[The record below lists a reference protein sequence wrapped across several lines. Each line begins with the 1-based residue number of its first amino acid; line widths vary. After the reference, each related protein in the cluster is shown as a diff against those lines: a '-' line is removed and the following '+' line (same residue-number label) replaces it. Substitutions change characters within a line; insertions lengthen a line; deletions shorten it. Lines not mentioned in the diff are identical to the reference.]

1 MLPNQSKRAFMFGQL
16 LPSRFPVESEPVVRV
31 DPTGNTQACLYEARG
46 LFLV

>member
-1 MLPNQSKRAFMFGQL
+1 MLPNQSKRALTFGQL

-31 DPTGNTQACLYEARG
+31 DPTGNMQACLYETCG